1 MSIYHHPRIVTDGLV
16 LHLDAANKKSYVEG
30 SSTWYDL
37 SKNKRLATLTDG
49 PTFNSSNSGSLLL
62 DGIDDYIS
70 LGAILSFTANFAT
83 GTTIEIWSK
92 FVTTK
97 NWARL
102 IDISNGKSTVVL
114 IFARYSNTNK
124 IALEARNSPFTS
136 QGGCYTTN
144 DVISNGTIQ
153 HFVGTIGGGTIGGVP
168 SSAAKIYIN
177 GISQSLTQFGT
188 HFPYV
193 PDCSSGR
200 TFWMGRSAFTADA
213 YLNNNIYS
221 IRIYNKE
228 LSQNEILQ
236 NFNATKSRYGL

>member
-16 LHLDAANKKSYVEG
+16 LHLDAANKKSYPGNGTV
-30 SSTWYDL
+30 WYDL
-37 SKNKRLATLTDG
+37 SKNKRSGTLTNG
-49 PTFNSSNSGSLLL
+49 PTFNSSNSGSVLL
-62 DGIDDYIS
+62 DGTNDYID
-70 LGAILSFTANFAT
+70 LGTSFTANFST
-83 GTTIEIWSK
+83 GTTVEIWSK

-102 IDISNGKSTVVL
+102 IDINNGTNTCVL
-114 IFARYSNTNK
+114 IFARYSTTSK
-124 IALEARNSPFTS
+124 IGFEARNSPFTS

-144 DVISNGTIQ
+144 DVISNGVIQ

-168 SSAAKIYIN
+168 STAAKIYIN
-177 GISQSLTQFGT
+177 GVSQSLTQFGT

-193 PDCSSGR
+193 PDCSSNR

-228 LSQNEILQ
+228 LSQNEVLQ